1 VINNH
6 KGLPLL
12 PEVFALIPASFQRDS
27 ARQNRTPFTEPFE
40 QFMGV
45 LWRFSE
51 PNRISCILTPGPITR
66 DICCGLAMCSRPLV
80 SHLD

>member
-12 PEVFALIPASFQRDS
+12 PGVFALISASFQWES

-40 QFMGV
+40 QFTRV
-45 LWRFSE
+45 LWPFSGH
-51 PNRISCILTPGPITR
+51 NRISCIRTARPITR
-66 DICCGLAMCSRPLV
+66 DMSCGLAMCSRATGFALG
-80 SHLD
+80 